1 MDMLIRSQDKR
12 HLVKLK
18 SITINKRT
26 TYTEVYTTE
35 PKNYWSI
42 ESHGKILGI
51 YSTEEKAIRVL
62 SMIEEEYHR
71 PTYVTDLG
79 GEYEV
84 YGRDVFHMPEDAEV
98 DV

>member
-1 MDMLIRSQDKR
+1 MDMLIRSQDKK
-12 HLVKLK
+12 HLVELR
-18 SITINKRT
+18 SITINE
-26 TYTEVYTTE
+26 YLVYIDE
-35 PKNYWSI
+35 EKVVWDI
-42 ESHGKILGI
+42 EQTGKKLGR
-51 YSTEEKAIRVL
+51 YSSEEKAIRVL

-98 DV
+98 R

>member
-18 SITINKRT
+18 NITINECIA
-26 TYTEVYTTE
+26 YTDEGKKNVWNVYSKE
-35 PKNYWSI
+35 K
-42 ESHGKILGI
+42 KLGS
-51 YSTEEKAIRVL
+51 YSTREKAIRVL
-62 SMIEEEYHR
+62 DMIEEEYHR

-84 YGRDVFHMPEDAEV
+84 YGRDVFQMPEDTEV
-98 DV
+98 IE

>member
-1 MDMLIRSQDKR
+1 MDMLIRSQNKR

-18 SITINKRT
+18 SVTINKT
-26 TYTEVYTTE
+26 AYYSDECKKIVWNIWNGE
-35 PKNYWSI
+35 
-42 ESHGKILGI
+42 EKILGT

-62 SMIEEEYHR
+62 DMIEEEYHR